1 MGRPKK
7 KIKIKLK
14 GPLVQARFDKEDP
27 QISLF
32 FFPQRTETRFF
43 WTVPLMFDPKELQRQ
58 RVKHTLPLYL
68 SVGLSTQEEMRWL
81 APERRR
87 EED

>member
-43 WTVPLMFDPKELQRQ
+43 LTVPLMFDPKELQR
-58 RVKHTLPLYL
+58 
-68 SVGLSTQEEMRWL
+68 
-81 APERRR
+81 
-87 EED
+87 